1 MNPAPPDS
9 CSGLSVCEVRPMEP
23 SRPSGSPPRRW
34 RLTIPISLGVVLL
47 LASLVIAAVSLHTHA
62 GDRSTSP
69 PATAT
74 ASPSTDAHRWMSLG
88 YVDIEGGVTPLYPLQ
103 QGRVLSIDAVENEAV
118 KKGTPLLTLE
128 DTVPKLKVRQ
138 AKIALNA
145 AKTSLA
151 QAEARVKVIDQQ
163 IAAQKEAV
171 AAAQFKVKRAGILLG
186 KMKRLQK
193 NDSASA
199 EEVQNAEL
207 QVKEAEA
214 GVKGEEKKLAAFEAG
229 REQAEGAV
237 KLAGDDI
244 EAKEAQLEEAQNAVK
259 ECVVRAPA
267 DGTPLRILVG
277 VGQALG
283 ANPRQPAVQFAA
295 ATPLLVRAEVEQE
308 FVGRVRRGESV
319 LIQDH
324 ITGQDCARGK
334 VVSIAHWY
342 ANRRTT
348 TPEMLAVG
356 NDARTLECLIKIES
370 TSQEVRIGQR
380 VRVQFPD

>member
-1 MNPAPPDS
+1 
-9 CSGLSVCEVRPMEP
+9 MEP
-23 SRPSGSPPRRW
+23 SRPSASPPPRRW
-34 RLTIPISLGVVLL
+34 RLTIPISLGVILL

-69 PATAT
+69 PPAAT
-74 ASPSTDAHRWMSLG
+74 ASPSADENRWMSLG

-103 QGRVLSIDAVENEAV
+103 QGRVKRVIAKENEPV
-118 KKGTPLLTLE
+118 KEGDPLFELE
-128 DTVPKLKVRQ
+128 DIVPTLKVRE
-138 AKIALNA
+138 AKADLNA
-145 AKTSLA
+145 AKERLA

-171 AAAQFKVKRAGILLG
+171 EAAQIKVKRARILLER
-186 KMKRLQK
+186 KKRLQK
-193 NDSASA
+193 IDDAVA
-199 EEVQNAEL
+199 EEVQDAEL
-207 QVKEAEA
+207 QVEEAKV
-214 GVKGEEKKLAAFEAG
+214 GVKGEERKLAAYQAG
-229 REQAEGAV
+229 RRPAEGDV
-237 KLAGDDI
+237 KRAGEDI

-283 ANPRQPAVQFAA
+283 ANAHQPAVQFAA

-308 FVGRVRRGESV
+308 FVGRVRKGESV

-334 VVSIAHWY
+334 VVRIARWY
-342 ANRRTT
+342 TNRRTN
-348 TPEMLAVG
+348 TPDMFAAG
-356 NDARTLECLIKIES
+356 SDTRTLECIIKIDS
-370 TSQEVRIGQR
+370 ILQEVRIGQR